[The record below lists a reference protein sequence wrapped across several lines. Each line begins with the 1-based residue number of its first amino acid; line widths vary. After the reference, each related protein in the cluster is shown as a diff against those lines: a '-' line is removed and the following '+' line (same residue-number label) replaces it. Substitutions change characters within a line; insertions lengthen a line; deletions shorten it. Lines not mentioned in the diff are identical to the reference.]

1 MIIILK
7 IILIFLISQ
16 KTIVYSAFSF
26 LDLHLLFLYL
36 LLYYFLKLL
45 GILENSTVKGIAL
58 PVCKNNVWP
67 CMLIMCIHP
76 I

>member
-16 KTIVYSAFSF
+16 KTIVYSVFSF

-36 LLYYFLKLL
+36 LLLPE
-45 GILENSTVKGIAL
+45 IAWNSWKF
-58 PVCKNNVWP
+58 NS
-67 CMLIMCIHP
+67 
-76 I
+76 

>member
-36 LLYYFLKLL
+36 LLLPE
-45 GILENSTVKGIAL
+45 IAWNSWKF
-58 PVCKNNVWP
+58 NS
-67 CMLIMCIHP
+67 
-76 I
+76 